1 MTDPPKEST
10 SETGGSSRGRVDP
23 FLHQSA
29 VRSALLRSRNVQCLN
44 SGMKVVLRKEAL
56 KVRIHTYTCM
66 HAVVY
71 LVHLISNAR
80 EYKTTRSYIH
90 LSSEIIF
97 LVDNKTSKTSIVPM
111 LLIIQA
117 QRCNKQNHFT

>member
-1 MTDPPKEST
+1 VFGVMTDPPKEST

-56 KVRIHTYTCM
+56 KVRIHVHM
-66 HAVVY
+66 HACC
-71 LVHLISNAR
+71 S
-80 EYKTTRSYIH
+80 
-90 LSSEIIF
+90 LSSAS
-97 LVDNKTSKTSIVPM
+97 D
-111 LLIIQA
+111 
-117 QRCNKQNHFT
+117 

>member
-1 MTDPPKEST
+1 MFAGTDPPKEST

-29 VRSALLRSRNVQCLN
+29 VRSALLRSRHVQCLN

-56 KVRIHTYTCM
+56 KVRIYVYM

-71 LVHLISNAR
+71 LVRLISNAR
-80 EYKTTRSYIH
+80 ELKYKTIRSDIH
-90 LSSEIIF
+90 PSSDILF
-97 LVDNKTSKTSIVPM
+97 LVDNNNSKTSIAPIVDNSSAEV
-111 LLIIQA
+111 Q
-117 QRCNKQNHFT
+117 QT